1 MPDSGRAFLAAR
13 STYSEDQAARRDLP
27 GAEWCPLDGLGPAA
41 VPGLRADLARTIEAE
56 IIPRLM
62 LAHRAPGS
70 AGAKSEPQATIVIDD
85 SDIAVF
91 AEMIVHKPL
100 SAARA
105 HLDALR
111 GRGLTAEAIITTVLS
126 STARHLGVLWEQDRC
141 SFVDVT
147 VGLSRLQQL
156 LRVYGPDF
164 ELAPA
169 PELDRGRML
178 LAVVPGEQHTF
189 GLAVV
194 EEFFRRA
201 GWQVQSEFLPS
212 RAILLGHVRNSWF
225 DVVGLSASGE
235 VAAAGVAAIVEAVRA
250 TALNR
255 DVRIMLGG
263 NLFSTNPELAV
274 SLGADLGVR
283 DAADAVRQIDLMID
297 GKKMPC

>member
-13 STYSEDQAARRDLP
+13 STYSEDTGALRDLP
-27 GAEWCPLDGLGPAA
+27 GAEWCPLDRIGPA
-41 VPGLRADLARTIEAE
+41 PGLKADLARTIESE

-62 LAHRAPGS
+62 LAHRTPGAARAKREAP
-70 AGAKSEPQATIVIDD
+70 AAIVITDG
-85 SDIAVF
+85 DIASF

-105 HLDALR
+105 HLDGLR
-111 GRGLTAEAIITTVLS
+111 EQGLTAEELISTILS
-126 STARHLGVLWEQDRC
+126 ATARHLGVLWEQDRC

-169 PELDRGRML
+169 PEMERGRIL

-212 RAILLGHVRNSWF
+212 RAMLLNHVRHSWF
-225 DVVGLSASGE
+225 DIVGLSASGE
-235 VAAAGVAAIVEAVRA
+235 VAAEGVSAMVEAVRA
-250 TALNR
+250 AALNR
-255 DVRIMLGG
+255 NLRIMLGG
-263 NLFSTNPELAV
+263 NLFSGNPELAV
-274 SLGADLGVR
+274 SLGADIGVR
-283 DAADAVRQIDLMID
+283 DAADAVSQVDRMMGVQ
-297 GKKMPC
+297 KMPC

>member
-1 MPDSGRAFLAAR
+1 MPDSGRSFLAAR
-13 STYSEDQAARRDLP
+13 LTYSEDKSGLRDLP
-27 GAEWCPLDGLGPAA
+27 VAGWCPLDPIGPIEA
-41 VPGLRADLARTIEAE
+41 PGLKADLARTIEAE

-70 AGAKSEPQATIVIDD
+70 SGAKGKSPTAIVIGDAE
-85 SDIAVF
+85 IAAF

-111 GRGLTAEAIITTVLS
+111 ERGLTAEAIITTILAA
-126 STARHLGVLWEQDRC
+126 TARHLGVLWEQDRC

-164 ELAPA
+164 ELGPAPA
-169 PELDRGRML
+169 LDRGRML

-194 EEFFRRA
+194 EEYFRRA

-212 RAILLGHVRNSWF
+212 KAILLGHVRETWF
-225 DVVGLSASGE
+225 DIVGLSASGE
-235 VAAAGVAAIVEAVRA
+235 VAAAGVSAMVGAVRA
-250 TALNR
+250 AALNQNL
-255 DVRIMLGG
+255 RIMLGG
-263 NLFSTNPELAV
+263 NLFSANPELAV

-283 DAADAVRQIDLMID
+283 DAADAVRQVDRMMD
-297 GKKMPC
+297 AEKMPC

>member
-1 MPDSGRAFLAAR
+1 MPDSGRAFLTTR
-13 STYSEDQAARRDLP
+13 STFAEDKGARRDLR
-27 GAEWCPLDGLGPAA
+27 ATEWCPLDGRGSAA
-41 VPGLRADLARTIEAE
+41 APGLKADLVRTIEAE

-62 LAHRAPGS
+62 LAHRSPGS
-70 AGAKSEPQATIVIDD
+70 AGARGGSESTIVIGDG
-85 SDIAVF
+85 DIAVF
-91 AEMIVHKPL
+91 AEMIVYRPL
-100 SAARA
+100 SVARA
-105 HLDALR
+105 YLDQLR
-111 GRGLTAEAIITTVLS
+111 ERGLTAEAIITTILS

-164 ELAPA
+164 ELGPV
-169 PELDRGRML
+169 PERDKGRML

-212 RAILLGHVRNSWF
+212 RSILLAHVRDSWF

-235 VAAAGVAAIVEAVRA
+235 VAAAGVSAIVEEVRA

-255 DVRIMLGG
+255 NVCIILGG
-263 NLFSTNPELAV
+263 NLFSAHPELAR

-283 DAADAVRQIDLMID
+283 DAADAVSQVGHMMDA
-297 GKKMPC
+297 KKMPC